1 MTIKSEADFRR
12 GFDPRN
18 EVPVHAKLDR
28 TFPKTAKTF
37 IVTGAQNATP
47 VNKEWWAILCGMAA
61 GKGAELVVIP
71 LRYQNPTSLWSASQ
85 KNAEYWAPE
94 VTPYLLNVR
103 KQLHKHLTLVADIKI
118 PPTKSSPLSSL
129 DAMSTTQSAIFA
141 HPKLQMKVIPVPSGR
156 MGKILTTTGVCTLP
170 NYTDSGLGKI
180 SEFHH
185 SFSAVLVELNGK
197 YFHLRHL
204 HYSAAAGGC
213 ADLDHFYKP
222 SETEKAPWAVALSQG
237 DLHVDF
243 IDPKVEKA
251 RAALCERIRPRYRI
265 WHDTLD
271 SYSCTPHHEGNPFIQ
286 LAKIQAGRGNVRA
299 EVKRALDYIAQFIK
313 KGELQVVVPSNHD
326 DMLSRWV
333 RREDWKKQSPENAD
347 FYLELATAMRR
358 GSRMTK
364 RGVDYPDPFTLLVR
378 NRFLPREAVAL
389 DRDES
394 FALAG
399 VELGMHGD
407 IGPNGSRG
415 SRQNLRRI
423 GVKSII
429 GHGHSPGIDE
439 GCYQNGTSTYLRL
452 EYNHGA
458 SGWLNADTV
467 LHADGKRQ
475 IIVYVDGHFTREK

>member
-18 EVPVHAKLDR
+18 EVPVHQKFDR

-37 IVTGAQNATP
+37 IVVGAQNATP
-47 VNKEWWAILCGMAA
+47 VAQNWWAILCAIAA
-61 GKGAELVVIP
+61 AKGAELVVIP

-156 MGKILTTTGVCTLP
+156 MGKVLTTTGVCTVP
-170 NYTDSGLGKI
+170 NYTDSGLGKT

-185 SFSAVLVELNGK
+185 SYSAVLVELDGK

-204 HYSAAAGGC
+204 HYSATTLSC
-213 ADLDHFYKP
+213 TDLDTRY
-222 SETEKAPWAVALSQG
+222 TACGTAGAPRALALSQG

-243 IDPKVEKA
+243 IDPHVEKA
-251 RAALCERIRPRYRI
+251 RARLCARIHPRHRV

-271 SYSCTPHHEGNPFIQ
+271 SYSCTPHHLDNPFIQ
-286 LAKIQAGRGNVRA
+286 LAKIQAGRGDVRA
-299 EVKRALDYIAQFIK
+299 EVERALGYIAQFVK
-313 KGELQVVVPSNHD
+313 KDELQVIVPSNHD

-347 FYLELATAMRR
+347 FYLELAAAMRK

-378 NRFLPREAVAL
+378 RRFEQPEAFAL

-394 FALAG
+394 FALAN

-458 SGWLNADTV
+458 SGWLNADTI

-475 IIVYVDGHFTREK
+475 IIIYVDGHFTREK